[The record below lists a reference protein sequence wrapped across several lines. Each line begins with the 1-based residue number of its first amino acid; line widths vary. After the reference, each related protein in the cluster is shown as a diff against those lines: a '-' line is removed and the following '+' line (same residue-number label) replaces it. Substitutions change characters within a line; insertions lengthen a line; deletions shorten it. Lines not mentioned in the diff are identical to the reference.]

1 MHEEAKCRDRDGL
14 MSANSIGSIF
24 RVMSFGESHGRC
36 VGVVIDGC
44 PAGLKLDMVLIQKD
58 LDRRRTGQNPELSS
72 VRKEEDKVEIL
83 SGVFNGVT
91 TGAPVCMLVWN
102 KDTISEAYEQRRY
115 TPRPGHAD
123 FTGFVKYGGFEDY
136 RGGGRFSARNT
147 AGFVIAGT
155 IAKQLLERLNIE
167 VLAHTTSIGKVSA
180 GKASIEDIRANV
192 PKNGVGCADPDAA
205 DKMAE
210 AISKAKKGGDSLG
223 GTIEGIAI
231 NLPVGLGEPI
241 FENLDGELSKAL
253 FAIPAVKAVEFGSG
267 FKGSTAF
274 GSENNDEFMLNGG
287 KVVTRTNNSGGI
299 LGGISD
305 GMPIV
310 VKIGF
315 KPIASIPKK
324 QTTVNLK
331 DMKEVEI
338 SSMGRF
344 DPCPIPRAIPIVE
357 GMMAIVLCDFALRS
371 HLIPPVLK

>member
-1 MHEEAKCRDRDGL
+1 

-24 RVMSFGESHGRC
+24 KVMSFGESHGRC

-315 KPIASIPKK
+315 KPIASIPTK